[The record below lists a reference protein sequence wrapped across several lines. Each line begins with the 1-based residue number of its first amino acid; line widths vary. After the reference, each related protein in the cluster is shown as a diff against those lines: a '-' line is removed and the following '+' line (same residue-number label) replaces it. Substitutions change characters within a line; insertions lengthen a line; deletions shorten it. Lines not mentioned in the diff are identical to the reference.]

1 VTVRALG
8 SDAEQSARYRPQC
21 LRMDAT
27 GIRWLLTGHLI
38 FFAVLFWVVKT
49 AVREGMREDE
59 KDRKSR
65 TTDAR

>member
-1 VTVRALG
+1 
-8 SDAEQSARYRPQC
+8 
-21 LRMDAT
+21 MDAT